1 MKTGRL
7 LKFHRPGG
15 EVHAY
20 LYREGA
26 GFRAAVYLMSP
37 DRGRENEAGHGAT
50 SGDVGLSSIVNSQWS
65 IVNSQSVQLRL
76 PNVPEGPQSQ

>member
-20 LYREGA
+20 LYRDGA
-26 GFRAAVYLMSP
+26 GFRASVYLMAPETGAPSEP
-37 DRGRENEAGHGAT
+37 LTRLDAPSEADLDAAVRAYVDGRF
-50 SGDVGLSSIVNSQWS
+50 
-65 IVNSQSVQLRL
+65 
-76 PNVPEGPQSQ
+76 PK